1 MFVDKVRISA
11 AYWVY
16 LETEVPTNVVESS
29 LIAYVG
35 IEDGSIAFYGV
46 KSLEGKY
53 CVMRA

>member
-1 MFVDKVRISA
+1 MFVDRIRISA

-16 LETEVPTNVVESS
+16 LETEVPTNAVESS

-46 KSLEGKY
+46 KSLEDKY